1 MPCSLQLSKPHA
13 ATTCPSQ
20 IAAWNEFPPTIGSMV
35 TKCPQDEHCRFG
47 GRLYSF
53 NQGLAAS
60 EGAYRSGVFAST
72 FAAVPAPWRASWSRS
87 QS

>member
-1 MPCSLQLSKPHA
+1 
-13 ATTCPSQ
+13 
-20 IAAWNEFPPTIGSMV
+20 MV